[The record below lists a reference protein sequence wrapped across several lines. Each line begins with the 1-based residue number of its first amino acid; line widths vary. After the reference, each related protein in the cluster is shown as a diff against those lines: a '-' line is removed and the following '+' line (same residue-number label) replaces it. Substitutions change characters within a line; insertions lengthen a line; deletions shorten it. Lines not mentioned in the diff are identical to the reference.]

1 MAAVALISVGVC
13 VVGFVVDMVV
23 VVVVGVDDG
32 GGRGCRGGGEGVCWV
47 LMIVEVGVAVVV
59 VKGWDFVM
67 GHLWVCMWRCGSP
80 CWWWGIGLIVCYC
93 VVDPVHRW
101 WWGWVKDGGG

>member
-1 MAAVALISVGVC
+1 M
-13 VVGFVVDMVV
+13 
-23 VVVVGVDDG
+23 VVGVDDG

-59 VKGWDFVM
+59 VKGWVFVM

-80 CWWWGIGLIVCYC
+80 CWWWGIGLISTDLLCFSTGWLWR
-93 VVDPVHRW
+93 RW
-101 WWGWVKDGGG
+101 L